1 MIPEMITS
9 AYLSIG
15 TNGYSESAQFI
26 SNQIALS
33 QTALWRPEF
42 YFSTLKKVLP
52 DLMAVASDGV
62 EGGWD
67 GYDALPIT
75 KGTIDRAT
83 AFLESLPNSI
93 QPPTVGAEPDGHI
106 TFEWYS
112 SPHRL
117 LSVSV
122 SPEGDLHY
130 AALIGHNRAYGTE
143 MFLGDAPKEI
153 LGLIRRIDVV

>member
-1 MIPEMITS
+1 MIPEMITT

-26 SNQIALS
+26 STQIARS
-33 QTALWRPEF
+33 QTELRRPEF
-42 YFSTLKKVLP
+42 YFSIMKKVLP

-62 EGGWD
+62 ESGWD
-67 GYDALPIT
+67 GYDARPVT
-75 KGTIDRAT
+75 KGTFDRAI

-93 QPPTVGAEPDGHI
+93 HTPTVGAEPDGHI

-143 MFLGDAPKEI
+143 MFFGEAPKEI